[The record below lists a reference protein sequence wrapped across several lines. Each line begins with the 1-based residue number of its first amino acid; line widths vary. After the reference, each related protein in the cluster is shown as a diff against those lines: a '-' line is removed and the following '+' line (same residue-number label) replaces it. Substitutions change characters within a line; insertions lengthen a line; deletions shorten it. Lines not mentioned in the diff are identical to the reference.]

1 MRRAY
6 LKMPSPAKPNQ
17 LVSALIGV
25 AALTAQRKN
34 GDYNCSGDTVMFTL
48 SLCNVAGPDIRPHSL
63 FNDMLMGYQLKFPGN
78 STFGFTVDIPDK
90 KKLDGMIT
98 KLLKYQVAVNREK
111 TRVYR
116 SIDGLLQSNQKKRS
130 TTNTKALKQP
140 AWERLILIS
149 TVYHALQYAVEV
161 HQQQKE
167 LKDSNICYF
176 AFRMTIDC
184 KTNIEMF
191 QKARY
196 FLLCLGPK
204 KEECH
209 PEVTAMVERLSFEPE
224 DTSGPKEFSLLL
236 SDRGD
241 GLGKQLQMEGG
252 TKVLSHF
259 RVLNV
264 IAVNR
269 PGKKK
274 KPLLFTKK
282 QIFNSNIKK
291 TERFTRWLA
300 TLSAG
305 LYMWYFEHRSLGDSH
320 RLKNAIIDG
329 LFPERKEQALS
340 TKKPAPARLP
350 RKVNK
355 KQTTKKKF
363 SRTTTNL

>member
-1 MRRAY
+1 
-6 LKMPSPAKPNQ
+6 
-17 LVSALIGV
+17 
-25 AALTAQRKN
+25 
-34 GDYNCSGDTVMFTL
+34 
-48 SLCNVAGPDIRPHSL
+48 
-63 FNDMLMGYQLKFPGN
+63 
-78 STFGFTVDIPDK
+78 
-90 KKLDGMIT
+90 
-98 KLLKYQVAVNREK
+98 
-111 TRVYR
+111 
-116 SIDGLLQSNQKKRS
+116 
-130 TTNTKALKQP
+130 
-140 AWERLILIS
+140 LIS

-184 KTNIEMF
+184 KTNIDLF
-191 QKARY
+191 RKARY

-241 GLGKQLQMEGG
+241 GLGKQLQMEEG

-305 LYMWYFEHRSLGDSH
+305 LYMWYFEHRSLG
-320 RLKNAIIDG
+320 G
-329 LFPERKEQALS
+329 
-340 TKKPAPARLP
+340 
-350 RKVNK
+350 
-355 KQTTKKKF
+355 
-363 SRTTTNL
+363 